1 MVTKELIKTEI
12 DSMSSQ
18 DLEELY
24 TLIRRFARSKQQ
36 AKKQSLM
43 SKLKRI
49 VIEAPEDFAA
59 NHDLYVVGEKRA

>member
-43 SKLKRI
+43 SRLKRI